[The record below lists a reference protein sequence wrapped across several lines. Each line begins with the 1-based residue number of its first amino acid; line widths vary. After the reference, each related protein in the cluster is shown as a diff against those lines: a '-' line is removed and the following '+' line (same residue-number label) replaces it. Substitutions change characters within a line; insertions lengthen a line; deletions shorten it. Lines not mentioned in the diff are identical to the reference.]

1 MVTKA
6 EYLDWLCELVH
17 GKDPRESYSRMLGVL
32 FTHSYSYDPWLFELE
47 KDRTSDGLE
56 LRRKF
61 VEDICIPR
69 GENPD
74 AALTML
80 GGTWSCSVLEM
91 LVALAVRID
100 RDVLGE
106 GDRCDP
112 TRWFWDMIRNLDVAI
127 PDSYFRDEDVVVIDK
142 AVDRWLARAYEP
154 DGTGG
159 IFPIPGSPND
169 QRKELTWYQMHEYLI
184 KNFM

>member
-1 MVTKA
+1 MVAK
-6 EYLDWLCELVH
+6 EQYFDWLCELVN
-17 GKDPRESYSRMLGVL
+17 GKDPRESYVRMLEVL
-32 FTHSYSYDPWLFELE
+32 FSHQYSYDCRFFELE
-47 KDRTSDGLE
+47 KDRVSDGVE

-61 VEDICIPR
+61 VEDICVSR
-69 GENPD
+69 GENPST
-74 AALTML
+74 ALAML
-80 GGTWSCSVLEM
+80 GGTWSCSVFEM
-91 LVALAVRID
+91 LVALAIRID

-106 GDRCDP
+106 GERCDP
-112 TRWFWDMIRNLDVAI
+112 TRWFWEMIRNLDIAI
-127 PDSYFRDEDVVVIDK
+127 SDSYFRDEDVFVIRK
-142 AVDRWLARAYEP
+142 ALDRWLARAYEP

>member
-1 MVTKA
+1 MVTK
-6 EYLDWLCELVH
+6 ERYFDWLCELVN
-17 GKDPRESYSRMLGVL
+17 GKDPRESYVRMLGVL
-32 FTHSYSYDPWLFELE
+32 FSRQYSYDCWLELE
-47 KDRTSDGLE
+47 KDRVDDGVE
-56 LRRKF
+56 LRRTF
-61 VEDICIPR
+61 VEDICIPQ
-69 GENPD
+69 GENPN
-74 AALTML
+74 AALAIL

-91 LVALAVRID
+91 LVALAIRID

-106 GDRCDP
+106 GERCDP
-112 TRWFWDMIRNLDVAI
+112 TRWFWEMIRNLDIAI
-127 PDSYFRDEDVVVIDK
+127 PDSYFRDEDVIAIDK
-142 AVDRWLARAYEP
+142 ALGRWLTRSYEP